1 MGYESIIDV
10 NVKLKKI
17 RTLKGLYKI
26 LNQNEVGFLQDDY
39 EDLKIEKGYL
49 VFDEYYRKN
58 YDSENWISIIQ
69 KISKVEKQEVEIT
82 FEGEDYECWGWRA
95 DKAGKIVEL
104 EKVWRVR
111 I

>member
-82 FEGEDYECWGWRA
+82 FEG
-95 DKAGKIVEL
+95 
-104 EKVWRVR
+104 
-111 I
+111 